1 VQVEGTAARRF
12 RQLLFAPPSRGKA
25 GHARWLARTDDVALM
40 GNLRPVGPSYSWSRS
55 REMKMPEL
63 ARILVVEDDLHFLG
77 TLSAALVP
85 SFEVVQAQTGA
96 AALDQI
102 RRRRPDLV
110 LLDYVLPDVP
120 GLAVLRTAKKL
131 FPSIPVILMTGHGSE
146 SISVEAFRSGA
157 RDYFKKPFSL
167 LDLLGRIGVLLEV
180 RTAQAKRRPP
190 LPLGAKADLGRDAP
204 QAAPDPRIVNLQRAL
219 AFIEAHFDSDLMLD
233 QVAREAGMSKF
244 HFCRAFKQF
253 RGQGFREYLAQFRI
267 ARAMELLRDR
277 SRSVTEVCY
286 DVGFNDLTHF
296 ARTFRRLT
304 GHSPSI
310 YRQSFEPLPGGIS
323 ELPPAQ

>member
-1 VQVEGTAARRF
+1 
-12 RQLLFAPPSRGKA
+12 LFAPPSRGKVD
-25 GHARWLARTDDVALM
+25 HARWLARTADVALM
-40 GNLRPVGPSYSWSRS
+40 GNLRPVGPSCSWSRS
-55 REMKMPEL
+55 SEMKMAEL
-63 ARILVVEDDLHFLG
+63 ARILVVEDDLLFLG
-77 TLSAALVP
+77 TLSAALMP
-85 SFEVVQAQTGA
+85 SYEVVQAQTGA

-110 LLDYVLPDVP
+110 LLDNVLPDVP

-131 FPSIPVILMTGHGSE
+131 VPSIPVILMTGHGSE
-146 SISVEAFRSGA
+146 SVSVEAFRSGA

-167 LDLLGRIGVLLEV
+167 LDLLGRIGVLLEARKAEAQR
-180 RTAQAKRRPP
+180 RTP
-190 LPLGAKADLGRDAP
+190 LPLGARADHGRDAP

-219 AFIEAHFDSDLMLD
+219 AFIEAHFDSDLTLD

-244 HFCRAFKQF
+244 HFCRAFKEFQ
-253 RGQGFREYLAQFRI
+253 GQGFREYLAQFRI
-267 ARAMELLRDR
+267 ARAIELLRDR

-304 GHSPSI
+304 GHSPSM
-310 YRQSFEPLPGGIS
+310 YRLSFEPSPGGPS
-323 ELPPAQ
+323 ELPPAE